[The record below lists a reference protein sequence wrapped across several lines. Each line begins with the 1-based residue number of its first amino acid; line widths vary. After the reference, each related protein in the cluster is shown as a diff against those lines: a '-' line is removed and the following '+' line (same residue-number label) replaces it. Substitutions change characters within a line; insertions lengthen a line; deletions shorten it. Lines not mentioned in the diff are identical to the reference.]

1 MHLFVSITLLTIRDA
16 LPLVVLVVAIIVH
29 GGAGTIKK
37 EERIPKV
44 MDGVRKAVLAGWGE
58 LRRGSALDAVEEA
71 VKALEDNPIFNAG
84 TGSVLT
90 IDGKV
95 EMDAAIMRS
104 NLEAGA
110 VAGIWGV
117 KNPISVARKVMEKT
131 DHVVLGGEGALKFA
145 RLMGFEEYDPTTEER
160 LKQWQELRKKLL
172 ETGETRHWKKL
183 SALIKEYP
191 EVLRSTVGAVAFD
204 GEEIVAGTST
214 GGVFLKMFGRI
225 GDTPIIGAGTYANEF
240 AGVSATGIGEV
251 MIKLVLART
260 AADFVRFG
268 LRAPE
273 AAEAAISVAT
283 KHFGR
288 DVAGVIMIDRDGN
301 VGFAKN
307 TKHMS
312 VAYLRE
318 GMEEPYTG
326 I

>member
-1 MHLFVSITLLTIRDA
+1 M
-16 LPLVVLVVAIIVH
+16 VAIIVH
-29 GGAGTIKK
+29 GGAGTVKK

-44 MDGVRKAVLAGWGE
+44 LDGVKEAVLAGWKE
-58 LRRGSALDAVEEA
+58 LKRGSALDAVEEA
-71 VKALEDNPIFNAG
+71 VKSLEDNPLFNAG

-110 VAGIWGV
+110 VAAIWGV

-131 DHVVLGGEGALKFA
+131 DHVLLGGEGALKFA
-145 RLMGFEEYDPTTEER
+145 RLMGFEGYNPITEER
-160 LKQWQELRKKLL
+160 LKQWQELRSKLL
-172 ETGETRHWKKL
+172 KTGEARHWKKL
-183 SALIKEYP
+183 SALIREYP

-204 GEEIVAGTST
+204 GEDIVAGTST

-225 GDTPIIGAGTYANEF
+225 GDTPLIGAGTYANEF

-251 MIKLVLART
+251 MIKLVLAKT

-268 LRAPE
+268 LKAPE
-273 AAEAAISVAT
+273 AAAATISIAT
-283 KHFGR
+283 NYFGKG
-288 DVAGVIMIDRDGN
+288 VAGLIMIDKEGN
-301 VGFAKN
+301 VGFSKN

-312 VAYLRE
+312 VAYMKE
-318 GMEEPYTG
+318 DMKEPYVG